1 MNDKE
6 KSPIF
11 ENEKEEI
18 NYYKNKCSQIES
30 EISKYEAQ
38 IKKLENANKKLQEL
52 VSKNSQNI
60 NNTSIA
66 FFLPSEFKN
75 LWDKLIKTELLEAFD
90 FYINEYNLVSNL
102 SQDLFLIMYHETENL
117 IHFKINTILESL
129 NIKTTSTEQMNKI
142 IQKFLPFFQEHL
154 FEIFFLSEDLS
165 KKMKSELVKISSTY
179 TIKVDQTQLMNECN
193 KNQFT
198 MLMKSFF
205 SVCLYMLLHEPV
217 LTLNIKQYSQRV
229 SKYMYYNKKEMIII
243 EGFPVD
249 QTPCVLILPPPM
261 LRKKFPFNGMKP
273 AFYALSEA
281 NSTIINECEK
291 YKKENSGS
299 KSTAS
304 TPITNKINNDFIKVG
319 GCKSGTKLE
328 NECGFKFV
336 SELMTSKDKKPP
348 LVVEIPSDKED
359 IEEKEN
365 FMKAKK
371 KEVEEIYHQGTIPI
385 NKSSRENIPIPHF
398 DNHSINEN
406 NNNTS
411 MNMFN
416 KNNISN
422 YYEFKI
428 NSERTNSRKKYE
440 LPGTNISYLGYSSNP
455 TTNQDSNQKNTNN
468 NDINL
473 TKPNNSSN
481 TYSHVLSF
489 NPSIH
494 PQLIPKK
501 SIYNIPSFNIVRN
514 KDMTKQSRS
523 KDKDSNIN
531 NIISNINEINSSN
544 YYQFKKRDSYTPY
557 LNNSPK
563 NGKISLGND
572 VSQPKTP
579 SKKIYDTMYK
589 GNTSFRYGGYL
600 TNNSSNSSMQYLTS
614 NKYLT
619 NEMKV
624 KELKQKYN
632 IQDED
637 NKNIDNIV
645 PSDSISPKYKT
656 FSNTN
661 PFSINNT
668 KKYIDNIKYDK
679 YYYKQY

>member
-1 MNDKE
+1 MNEKE
-6 KSPIF
+6 EPPTIEK

-30 EISKYEAQ
+30 DILKYEAK
-38 IKKLENANKKLQEL
+38 IKNLENANKKLQEL

-90 FYINEYNLVSNL
+90 FYINDYNLVSNL
-102 SQDLFLIMYHETENL
+102 SQDLFLIIYHETESL
-117 IHFKINTILESL
+117 IHSKINTILDSL
-129 NIKTTSTEQMNKI
+129 NIKAVSTDQTNKI

-154 FEIFFLSEDLS
+154 FEIFFFSEDLS
-165 KKMKSELVKISSTY
+165 KKIKSELLKTTVTY
-179 TIKVDQTQLMNECN
+179 NIKVDQTQLMNECN

-205 SVCLYMLLHEPV
+205 SVCLYMLLHEPI
-217 LTLNIKQYSQRV
+217 LTLNIKPYSQRT
-229 SKYMYYNKKEMIII
+229 SKYLYYNKKEMIII
-243 EGFPVD
+243 EGFPVE
-249 QTPCVLILPPPM
+249 QTPCILILPPPM

-281 NSTIINECEK
+281 NNTIINECEK
-291 YKKENSGS
+291 YKKENGGS

-304 TPITNKINNDFIKVG
+304 TPITNKISNDFSKVG
-319 GCKSGTKLE
+319 GCKSGSKLE
-328 NECGFKFV
+328 NEYGFKFV
-336 SELMTSKDKKPP
+336 NELLVSKEKKAP
-348 LVVEIPSDKED
+348 LSVEIPSDKED
-359 IEEKEN
+359 VEEKNNYINKKQIEPEN
-365 FMKAKK
+365 
-371 KEVEEIYHQGTIPI
+371 IYHQGTLPI
-385 NKSSRENIPIPHF
+385 TINQTSKENIPITNF
-398 DNHSINEN
+398 ENHRINEIKSN
-406 NNNTS
+406 AS

-416 KNNISN
+416 KNNMSN

-440 LPGTNISYLGYSSNP
+440 FPGPNLSYLGNNANS
-455 TTNQDSNQKNTNN
+455 TTNPNSHQNNNN
-468 NDINL
+468 NDSSQ
-473 TKPNNSSN
+473 TRANNSSN

-489 NPSIH
+489 NPSVH

-501 SIYNIPSFNIVRN
+501 NIYNIPSFNIVRN
-514 KDMTKQSRS
+514 KNMSKQSRS
-523 KDKDSNIN
+523 KDKDSNMN
-531 NIISNINEINSSN
+531 SIISNINEINSSK
-544 YYQFKKRDSYTPY
+544 YYKYKKRDSYTPY

-563 NGKISLGND
+563 NGKISLNNEI
-572 VSQPKTP
+572 SQPKTP
-579 SKKIYDTMYK
+579 SKKIYDIMYK
-589 GNTSFRYGGYL
+589 GNISFRYGGYL
-600 TNNSSNSSMQYLTS
+600 TNNSSNSSMQYLA
-614 NKYLT
+614 

-637 NKNIDNIV
+637 NKNIDNSV
-645 PSDSISPKYKT
+645 PNDSISPKYKT

-661 PFSINNT
+661 PFSINN
-668 KKYIDNIKYDK
+668 KKYYIDNIKYDK